1 MENYFEDIK
10 RELVNG
16 HQFAE
21 NYDEFVSKILKA
33 IQTGMNDTDVG
44 QKIMDE
50 AVGAAIR
57 KGLTAEEWK
66 QQKANM
72 MKLLFVL
79 ILDECPM
86 LKKEMARHLYNE
98 LRS

>member
-21 NYDEFVSKILKA
+21 NYDEFVFKILKA

-44 QKIMDE
+44 QEIMDE

>member
-16 HQFAE
+16 HQFAGS
-21 NYDEFVSKILKA
+21 YDEFVSKILKA

-44 QKIMDE
+44 QEIMDK
-50 AVGAAIR
+50 AVGTAIQ

-66 QQKANM
+66 QQKASM
-72 MKLLFVL
+72 MKLLFFL
-79 ILDECPM
+79 ILDECPA
-86 LKKEMARHLYNE
+86 LKKEMARHLFHE
-98 LRS
+98 LRA